1 MARWLELEEMWK
13 RIYKEMLKCRNLR
26 NNKWNSNDKLLDM
39 HRNLDNT
46 NFDWDVSEYEI
57 LFTADKNEDW
67 AATPS
72 IKTSQPCE

>member
-1 MARWLELEEMWK
+1 
-13 RIYKEMLKCRNLR
+13 
-26 NNKWNSNDKLLDM
+26 M

-57 LFTADKNEDW
+57 LCTADKNEDW